1 MDLTNAFNSV
11 HRAAVM
17 GALEELSPALL
28 PWTRFCLQPAP
39 LFCGG
44 KAIMST
50 RGVQEGD
57 PLGPLFFAAALDPAI
72 KGIPRGAV
80 VDSGTSTTGRS

>member
-1 MDLTNAFNSV
+1 MGVQAAIDGIPSTSPWTLLQVDLWNAYNSV
-11 HRAAVM
+11 HRAAVV

-44 KAIMST
+44 MAIMST
-50 RGVQEGD
+50 RGVQQGD
-57 PLGPLFFAAALDPAI
+57 PLGPLVFAAALI
-72 KGIPRGAV
+72 R
-80 VDSGTSTTGRS
+80 